1 MNSLYIRKG
10 GFAIASSKEIWKKQV
25 KFSIKISK
33 KWFLLKNGIA
43 ILGKMY
49 YDNLTKTFK

>member
-1 MNSLYIRKG
+1 MNPLYIRNE
-10 GFAIASSKEIWKKQV
+10 GFAIASSKEKWKKQL
-25 KFSIKISK
+25 KISIKISK

-49 YDNLTKTFK
+49 YDYLTKTFK